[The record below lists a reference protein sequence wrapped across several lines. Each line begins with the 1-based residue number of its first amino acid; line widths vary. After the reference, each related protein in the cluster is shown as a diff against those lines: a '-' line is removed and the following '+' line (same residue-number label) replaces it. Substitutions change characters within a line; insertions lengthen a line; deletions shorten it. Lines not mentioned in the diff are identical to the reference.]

1 MRGTPAP
8 VLMKAIRRTLSIL
21 LLLCLSI
28 SLTSCLGKAEETDL
42 DKVYQ
47 ADLYSFVS
55 THKGDDHSVCK
66 SSLDNTEKY
75 TLGVHIPVTGIKEAD
90 FFLSSLADTAEK
102 EFRSAMSSASPA
114 ADGSKGVLFGD
125 YIIEKNNQHV
135 SVLMTFRSR
144 FPDKDPVTEYHS
156 VFATLDDGKVLSL
169 GDLFGSPYL
178 SPLADLLSEKLEADS
193 QLTPYLGEDYYS
205 RLSLTDASAAAFQVK
220 GSEVTLYFN
229 AKTILPDYSSP
240 VVLTLE
246 KTEIAPLLADG
257 MYQKLFDDGAQG

>member
-1 MRGTPAP
+1 
-8 VLMKAIRRTLSIL
+8 MKTFRRTLAIL
-21 LLLCLSI
+21 LVLCLFVPLS
-28 SLTSCLGKAEETDL
+28 SCLGKAEEEDL
-42 DKVYQ
+42 DKVYK

-75 TLGVHIPVTGIKEAD
+75 TLGVHIPVTGIEEAD
-90 FFLSSLADTAEK
+90 FFLSSMADAAEK
-102 EFRSAMSSASPA
+102 EFRSAMSASSLA

-125 YIIEKNNQHV
+125 YSLAKNSQHV
-135 SVLMTFRSR
+135 SILMTFRSR

-156 VFATLDDGKVLSL
+156 VFATFADGKVLSL

-178 SPLADLLSEKLEADS
+178 SPLADLLSAKLEADPL
-193 QLTPYLGEDYYS
+193 LTPYLGKDYYS

-220 GSEVTLYFN
+220 GNEVSLYFN
-229 AKTILPDYSSP
+229 AGTILPEYSSP
-240 VVLTLE
+240 VILTLE
-246 KTEIAPLLADG
+246 KAEIAPLLADG